1 MSTRRSFMWL
11 SGVVAPAATLMRSVS
26 PDMTQGSE
34 QRGGV
39 MGSGPLPTSIAALPS
54 MTSQVQPITNY
65 ERLARIEKAKQLM
78 GESKIDAIV
87 LAGGT
92 STLYFANARIG
103 GSERLWAIVIP
114 AKETPFIVC
123 PAFEEDRAKEILG
136 ESPLQNADIR
146 TWQENESPFA
156 LLVQSLKD
164 RGIRTG
170 RLGVEE
176 TVKYVFSDS
185 IAKAGGHG
193 IETVSATP
201 VTAGCRSIKT
211 DHEVQ
216 CLGLAGKATLAVYE
230 AVYKGLDEGM
240 TGSDVR
246 VLVQAGYQRVGFE
259 GEASLNIGE
268 FTALPHGSRTPQTI
282 REGSIIMLDD
292 GCRVEGFTSDITR
305 TFVLGKPTDKMKQIF
320 DIVKQAQQAALAA
333 AKPGVP
339 CGAIDTAA
347 RKVIVDAGYGPGF
360 KYFTHRV
367 GHGLGM
373 DMHEWPYLIDNNM
386 FGTPLHPVLQ
396 TNMTTSNE
404 PGIYLRGEFGV
415 RLEDDMHVTAEG
427 AELLTPTSP
436 SVEDPF
442 GRV

>member
-11 SGVVAPAATLMRSVS
+11 SGVVAPAATLNKWVS
-26 PDMTQGSE
+26 PALTQEAE
-34 QRGGV
+34 QPGGV
-39 MGSGPLPTSIAALPS
+39 MGSRPLPASITALQS

-65 ERLARIEKAKQLM
+65 ERLVRIEKAKKLM
-78 GESKIDAIV
+78 AESKIDAIV

-114 AKETPFIVC
+114 AKQAPFLVC

-136 ESPLQNADIR
+136 ASPVQNADIR
-146 TWQENESPFA
+146 TWQENESPFT

-170 RLGVEE
+170 RLGIEE

-216 CLGLAGKATLAVYE
+216 CLRLAGKATLAVYQ

-240 TGSDVR
+240 TGADVR
-246 VLVQAGYQRVGFE
+246 TLVQAGYQRVGFE
-259 GEASLNIGE
+259 GDASVNIGE

-282 REGSIIMLDD
+282 REGTIIMLDD

-305 TFVLGKPTDKMKQIF
+305 TFVLGKSTDKMKQIF
-320 DIVKQAQQAALAA
+320 DIVKRAQQAALAA

-339 CGAIDTAA
+339 CGTLDTVA

-386 FGTPLHPVLQ
+386 FGTPLHPVLES
-396 TNMTTSNE
+396 NMTTSNE

-415 RLEDDMHVTAEG
+415 RLEDDMHVTADG
-427 AELLTPTSP
+427 AEMLTATSP
-436 SVEDPF
+436 SLEDPF
-442 GRV
+442 GSM

>member
-11 SGVVAPAATLMRSVS
+11 SGLVAPAATLTKWVS
-26 PDMTQGSE
+26 PAMPQESE
-34 QRGGV
+34 QRGGE
-39 MGSGPLPTSIAALPS
+39 MESRPLPTSIAALPS

-65 ERLARIEKAKQLM
+65 ERLARIEKAKKLM
-78 GESKIDAIV
+78 ADSRIDAIV

-92 STLYFANARIG
+92 STVYFANARIG

-114 AKETPFIVC
+114 AKQTPFIVC

-136 ESPLQNADIR
+136 ESPVQNADIR
-146 TWQENESPFA
+146 TWQEDESPFT

-170 RLGVEE
+170 RLGIEE

-216 CLGLAGKATLAVYE
+216 CLRLAGKATLAVYE
-230 AVYKGLDEGM
+230 AVYKGLHEGM
-240 TGSDVR
+240 TGADVR
-246 VLVQAGYQRVGFE
+246 ALVQAGYQRVGFE
-259 GEASLNIGE
+259 GEASVNIGE
-268 FTALPHGSRTPQTI
+268 LTALPHGSRTPQTI
-282 REGSIIMLDD
+282 REGTIIMLDD

-305 TFVLGKPTDKMKQIF
+305 TFVLGKSTDKMKQIF
-320 DIVKQAQQAALAA
+320 DIVKRAQQAALAA

-339 CGAIDTAA
+339 CGTLDAVA

-386 FGTPLHPVLQ
+386 FGTPLHPVLES
-396 TNMTTSNE
+396 NMTTSNE

-415 RLEDDMHVTAEG
+415 RLEDDMHVTADG
-427 AELLTPTSP
+427 AEMLTATSP
-436 SVEDPF
+436 SLEDPF
-442 GRV
+442 GSM

>member
-11 SGVVAPAATLMRSVS
+11 SGVVASATTLTKSIAAAI
-26 PDMTQGSE
+26 PQESE
-34 QRGGV
+34 QRSGV
-39 MGSGPLPTSIAALPS
+39 MGSHPLPTSIAALQS

-65 ERLARIEKAKQLM
+65 ERLVRIEKAKKLM
-78 GESKIDAIV
+78 AENKIDAIV

-92 STLYFANARIG
+92 STLYFANARMG

-114 AKETPFIVC
+114 AKQTPFIVC

-136 ESPLQNADIR
+136 ASPVKNADIR
-146 TWQENESPFA
+146 TWQENESPFT

-170 RLGVEE
+170 RLGIEE

-211 DHEVQ
+211 DHEVE
-216 CLGLAGKATLAVYE
+216 CLRLAGKATVAVYE
-230 AVYKGLDEGM
+230 AVYKSLEEGM
-240 TGSDVR
+240 TGADVR
-246 VLVQAGYQRVGFE
+246 ALVQAGYQRVGFE
-259 GEASLNIGE
+259 GEASINIGE
-268 FTALPHGSRTPQTI
+268 FTALPHGSRTPQII
-282 REGSIIMLDD
+282 REGTIIMMDD

-320 DIVKQAQQAALAA
+320 DVVKRAQQTALAA

-339 CGAIDTAA
+339 CGAIDAVA

-373 DMHEWPYLIDNNM
+373 DMHEWPYLIDGNM
-386 FGTPLHPVLQ
+386 FGTPLHPVLH

-404 PGIYLRGEFGV
+404 PGIYLRGEFGL
-415 RLEDDMHVTAEG
+415 RLEDDMHITADA

-436 SVEDPF
+436 SLEDPF
-442 GRV
+442 GSV